1 MPDSR
6 TRVRMADVPLTTVS
20 TSIPKQPHCPFV
32 RCPVDTVSS
41 LAALALGGAASADEE
56 TGSFFGL
63 LSLSPPSGDGGS
75 SPSSTSRPEA
85 SPVSHTRAVPGS
97 PPPRRSRSSTMKPTD
112 RDLVERAKDNGDAE
126 AFGQL
131 VRRHQQR
138 IHRLAIHMLRDRAE
152 AEDVTQE
159 TFIRAYQA
167 LARFD
172 GRSEPYTWFYRIT
185 VNLSLNRIRSR
196 KTART
201 THDTDDP
208 RLDGLLVDKRPDTSD
223 PAGSAQRRQ
232 VYETLTKGIDQ
243 LSDTLRTTLIL
254 VCIDGR
260 SHEDVAQ
267 ILGAPEGTIAWRIH
281 EARRKLK
288 EFMQARGFEPDGD
301 GT

>member
-1 MPDSR
+1 M
-6 TRVRMADVPLTTVS
+6 
-20 TSIPKQPHCPFV
+20 
-32 RCPVDTVSS
+32 DTVWSS
-41 LAALALGGAASADEE
+41 AAVAPGGTAAAEAEPETSFGLPSPPKRAAARSASA
-56 TGSFFGL
+56 S
-63 LSLSPPSGDGGS
+63 
-75 SPSSTSRPEA
+75 
-85 SPVSHTRAVPGS
+85 
-97 PPPRRSRSSTMKPTD
+97 MKPTD
-112 RDLVERAKDNGDAE
+112 RDLVERARNQGDIA
-126 AFGQL
+126 AFGEL

-138 IHRLAIHMLRDRAE
+138 IHRLAVHMLRDRAE

-167 LARFD
+167 LSRFD

-185 VNLSLNRIRSR
+185 INLSLNRIRSR

-201 THDTDDP
+201 TQDTDDP
-208 RLDGLLVDKRPDTSD
+208 RLDSVLVDKAPETGD
-223 PAGSAQRRQ
+223 PGLRAQRQ
-232 VYETLTKGIDQ
+232 QLYQTLAKGIDQ

-288 EFMQARGFEPDGD
+288 DFMQARGFDPEGD

>member
-1 MPDSR
+1 V
-6 TRVRMADVPLTTVS
+6 T
-20 TSIPKQPHCPFV
+20 
-32 RCPVDTVSS
+32 TVSS
-41 LAALALGGAASADEE
+41 LALPGIASPGKKAD
-56 TGSFFGL
+56 SIFGL
-63 LSLSPPSGDGGS
+63 LSLVRDEGGS
-75 SPSSTSRPEA
+75 DPPQVEPELSRPEA
-85 SPVSHTRAVPGS
+85 PASQTRPTGL
-97 PPPRRSRSSTMKPTD
+97 PPKRSRTKAMKPTD
-112 RDLVERAKDNGDAE
+112 RELVDRARIGDAPAFGHLVE
-126 AFGQL
+126 
-131 VRRHQQR
+131 RHQQR
-138 IHRLAIHMLRDRAE
+138 IHRLAVHMLRDRAE

-185 VNLSLNRIRSR
+185 INLSLNRIRSR

-208 RLDGLLVDKRPDTSD
+208 RLDGVLVDKRPDTSD
-223 PAGSAQRRQ
+223 PALSAQRHQ
-232 VYETLTKGIDQ
+232 LYETLTAGIDQ

-260 SHEDVAQ
+260 SHEDVAS

-288 EFMQARGFEPDGD
+288 EFMQARGFDPEGD